1 MIYNYAEEEKMK
13 KRINYLIGFIVIL
26 LIEVIIALFIHD
38 KFIRPYIGDIL
49 VVICLYLFL
58 KSIFPEKPKYLSL
71 FVFLFAVGVEILQ
84 YFNIMKVISG
94 GNKYMNIILGATF
107 DIKDIMCYL
116 IGFIIIIIV
125 EKIYKRRG

>member
-1 MIYNYAEEEKMK
+1 MK
-13 KRINYLIGFIVIL
+13 KRINYFIGFIITF
-26 LIEVIIALFIHD
+26 LIEIIIALFIHD

-71 FVFLFAVGVEILQ
+71 FVFLFAVFVEILQ
-84 YFNIMKVISG
+84 YLGIMKILSG
-94 GNKYMNIILGATF
+94 ENKYMNIILGSTF

-116 IGFIIIIIV
+116 IGFIIIIIA